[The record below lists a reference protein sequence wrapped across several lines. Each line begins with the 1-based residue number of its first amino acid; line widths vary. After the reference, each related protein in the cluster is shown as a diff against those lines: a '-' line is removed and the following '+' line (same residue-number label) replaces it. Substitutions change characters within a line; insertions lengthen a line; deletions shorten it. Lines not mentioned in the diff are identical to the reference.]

1 MSRFRE
7 VAEQLARLGGTR
19 FVFLIALVAGIIR
32 SIPGFLFP
40 GNQLPGGPLT
50 VLLFGAFALLWW
62 VGALILWWVAV
73 RRASSIWIVAAQ
85 VTIGLFIGELLGSAL
100 GMVSASIEGGGE
112 VAVAVGRHLWMII
125 WSNLGLALIRAPL
138 IFVGSLLALKVG
150 RSLSEGGQDHPAAPA
165 APEP

>member
-1 MSRFRE
+1 MSRIRE
-7 VAEQLARLGGTR
+7 SAEQLARFGGTR

-40 GNQLPGGPLT
+40 GNQLPVRPLT
-50 VLLFGAFALLWW
+50 FLLFGAFDLLWW

-73 RRASSIWIVAAQ
+73 RRASSMWIVAAQ
-85 VTIGLFIGELLGSAL
+85 VTIGLFIGEVFGSAL

-112 VAVAVGRHLWMII
+112 VAVAVGRHLGMII
-125 WSNLGLALIRAPL
+125 SSNLGLALIRAPL
-138 IFVGSLLALKVG
+138 IFVGSLLVLQVG
-150 RSLSEGGQDHPAAPA
+150 RSLLPGWQDHPPAPA